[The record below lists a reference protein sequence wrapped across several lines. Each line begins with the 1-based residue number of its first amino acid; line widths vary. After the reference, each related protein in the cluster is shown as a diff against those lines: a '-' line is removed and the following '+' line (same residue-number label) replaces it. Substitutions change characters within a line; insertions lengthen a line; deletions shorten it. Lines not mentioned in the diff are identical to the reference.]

1 MADNRKGSGFV
12 NLQRIVGANL
22 GNRLGERVS
31 SGIKTAAERAKS
43 DVEGASSK
51 FQQESQAAAVG
62 GQPIQSRLQGI
73 LNPASSTQAKI
84 SDEDITFAKDIAEG
98 RGYKGPTS
106 LQDAAGISARAQSA
120 EGLGQAARTAEG
132 RSGLLSRFVGSPSYT
147 SGQRNLDTTLLGRTA
162 APQVREAAQATRG
175 LTRQA
180 DEASVRAGNIAAQR
194 QAEAAKLGQEFK
206 GQVTE
211 NVENIRDIGLAN
223 AGAFLRNEQRL
234 AQASDYWSDPVQV
247 QRIVSS
253 IRPDGTFASGSDAGR
268 FFNFLQKDMN
278 LSKEQAEDYLKK
290 FNLPTTPKQEYI
302 KRTLRYEPSNV
313 TKNALN
319 VNQIDQTF
327 LSDDQKARAN
337 ALASILGTEAPYSA
351 EDFGTSAVTQGQVR
365 LDTETQREILNRIL
379 QGNAETLTP
388 AIDPNRLINAT
399 NEEVLKSLKGR
410 PRAKN
415 PSERK
420 PKQPN
425 LLK

>member
-73 LNPASSTQAKI
+73 LNPASSAQAKI

-147 SGQRNLDTTLLGRTA
+147 SGQRNLDTILLGRTA

-206 GQVTE
+206 GQVDKTRE
-211 NVENIRDIGLAN
+211 DIRQAGKTKADEFLAKEQALKSDFEKALEFNPYLREFYSYQPAAGL
-223 AGAFLRNEQRL
+223 
-234 AQASDYWSDPVQV
+234 D
-247 QRIVSS
+247 
-253 IRPDGTFASGSDAGR
+253 FASGAASD
-268 FFNFLQKDMN
+268 
-278 LSKEQAEDYLKK
+278 QALAA
-290 FNLPTTPKQEYI
+290 
-302 KRTLRYEPSNV
+302 S
-313 TKNALN
+313 
-319 VNQIDQTF
+319 
-327 LSDDQKARAN
+327 LSDEDKAKAN
-337 ALASILGTEAPYSA
+337 ALARISGQAEPFSP
-351 EDFGTSAVTQGQVR
+351 EDFGVSSLQQGQVNLNVDAAR
-365 LDTETQREILNRIL
+365 KAYEGYRNRVNRETEAY
-379 QGNAETLTP
+379 NAEQEQRRQIAKKNGWSQERIDRQYPLRQASPMSYENFISRQQEALT
-388 AIDPNRLINAT
+388 NAVNT
-399 NEEVLKSLKGR
+399 VT
-410 PRAKN
+410 AA
-415 PSERK
+415 PSDLQRIK
-420 PKQPN
+420 VY
-425 LLK
+425 